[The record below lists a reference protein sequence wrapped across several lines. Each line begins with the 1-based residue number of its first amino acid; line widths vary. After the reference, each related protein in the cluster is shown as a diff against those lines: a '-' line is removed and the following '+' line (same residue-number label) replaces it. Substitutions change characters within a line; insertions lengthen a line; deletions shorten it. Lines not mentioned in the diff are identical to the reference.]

1 MPKERF
7 HLLLAE
13 EALKVLGTA
22 GDLPPFSREEK
33 NGFLLGTLLPDVLF
47 YDFPLFSFSRLGR
60 EAHRLQSPEGLDFLQ
75 EQIRK
80 SKGRYSR
87 DAVACLVG
95 VAGHFLVDGYWHLF
109 MRELNANSFGGKNG
123 TSRYSEKCRHLW
135 IESEI
140 ESYWMAKLG
149 PPDGYFP
156 IIEGFRRDIIS
167 IQACLTA
174 FKEVLAE
181 LGRNSVPSE
190 SQISRCLTFQTLLL
204 RQFALP
210 RWSRWRAPL
219 LSGRYTRFLGACLVP
234 PLSVFDGATSAAPPR
249 GADAATLCTRDFMNR
264 SVTFLSSRLSMLL

>member
-1 MPKERF
+1 MGAAKVDRSIAKLDPVCTKEQNCLQPISFAHTGR
-7 HLLLAE
+7 
-13 EALKVLGTA
+13 T
-22 GDLPPFSREEK
+22 
-33 NGFLLGTLLPDVLF
+33 GTLHTKNMADSFDLLDELGDEKKVNELKARIQKKKASDVI
-47 YDFPLFSFSRLGR
+47 SK
-60 EAHRLQSPEGLDFLQ
+60 LD
-75 EQIRK
+75 
-80 SKGRYSR
+80 S
-87 DAVACLVG
+87 
-95 VAGHFLVDGYWHLF
+95 
-109 MRELNANSFGGKNG
+109 
-123 TSRYSEKCRHLW
+123 